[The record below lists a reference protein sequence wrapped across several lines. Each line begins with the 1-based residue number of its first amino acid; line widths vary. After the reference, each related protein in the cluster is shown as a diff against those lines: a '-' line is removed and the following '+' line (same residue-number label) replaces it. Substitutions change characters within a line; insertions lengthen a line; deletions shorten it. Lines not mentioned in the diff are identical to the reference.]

1 MILRRTRTK
10 LPKGD
15 WIWPAIWMLP
25 KNLPYGKWP
34 ASGEIDIMESRGN
47 VNLKHNGHDIGVEC
61 YGATL
66 HWGPFWPFNGYE
78 KTTQVRD
85 QANNLYGINYVF
97 DQYRKYRFVIL
108 KLCSNQ
114 LGTKAKTS

>member
-1 MILRRTRTK
+1 
-10 LPKGD
+10 
-15 WIWPAIWMLP
+15 MLP

-85 QANNLYGINYVF
+85 HQAINNRVRRQNASSV
-97 DQYRKYRFVIL
+97 
-108 KLCSNQ
+108 CSENV
-114 LGTKAKTS
+114 LTP